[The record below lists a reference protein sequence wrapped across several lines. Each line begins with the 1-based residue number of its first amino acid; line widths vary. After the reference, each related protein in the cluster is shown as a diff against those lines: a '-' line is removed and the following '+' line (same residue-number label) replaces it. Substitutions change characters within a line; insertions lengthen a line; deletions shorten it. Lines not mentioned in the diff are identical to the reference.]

1 MSLLI
6 AGVVLWSILH
16 LVPAIAR
23 PLRQTMIDRVGEK
36 AYRGLF
42 SLSMLLTL
50 SMIVFGWRSTH
61 DVYLYQLPVWTR
73 QAGALLMIVAF
84 ILFGAA
90 QYPTAIKRIV
100 RHPMLTAVV
109 VWSVSHLLTNG
120 STRAMVLFGGM
131 GIWALLEIILINR
144 REGAWRKP
152 ESPGIAREIRGIV
165 ISLLIFCV
173 AFYLHKYYAGVPL
186 IISPVLD

>member
-23 PLRQTMIDRVGEK
+23 PQRQAAIDRVGEK

-42 SLSMLLTL
+42 SLLMLLAL
-50 SMIVFGWRSTH
+50 LMIVFGWRSTP
-61 DVYLYQLPVWTR
+61 DNYVYQLPIWTR

-90 QYPTAIKRIV
+90 QYPTVIKRIV

-109 VWSVSHLLTNG
+109 VWSISHLLTNG
-120 STRAMVLFGGM
+120 TTRAMVLFGGM
-131 GIWALLEIILINR
+131 GVWALLEIFLINNR
-144 REGAWRKP
+144 DGEWLKP